1 MKVRTNATS
10 TMDVKPEVDPLN
22 VAFPLP
28 YRVLSLIGLGL
39 LGWATNLHGLNKLG
53 IDVVAAMDLR
63 TEGFPPRLPLN
74 NSRRPSFIPTE
85 GQRSGH
91 VRSATFLAAPHA
103 FLTMYRVVLGYSTLC
118 FVSWLLYRFTSQGN
132 AERADTYGW
141 IPACTAGIMVLLLVV
156 PHNRFFP
163 EERHKFTQAIR
174 RCFLSSSNTPVL
186 FSDVILA
193 DVCTSFAKVIGDV
206 WLSLCMILPGNSM
219 LNPPP
224 QVGLARW
231 ILPTAM
237 SLPYLAR
244 FRQCVIEYNL
254 PSNMSTRPLFNA
266 IKYATAFP
274 VIYLSAAQGLLKT
287 SDGTPE
293 ASPDDPWHGE
303 SRLFRL
309 WLLSVFVNTLYS
321 FWWDVS
327 NDWGL
332 ELLKSSQPAMAGR
345 RPPKPLILPRL
356 QSTTPLLSR
365 NSSPSSS
372 EEDLHG
378 TFRVKESGSS
388 RPSRRGY
395 PWGLRPAL
403 LYPAAVYPILVIVN
417 FGLRMSWTVK
427 LATHLHVTRDGSIA
441 VFGLEVAEIVRRWLW
456 VFIRV
461 EWEVIKKLEEGEPI
475 AEPSHSRSSSSDT
488 LSGAASPDLLK

>member
-1 MKVRTNATS
+1 
-10 TMDVKPEVDPLN
+10 MDVKAQADTLN

-28 YRVLSLIGLGL
+28 YRVLVLVGLGL
-39 LGWATNLHGLNKLG
+39 LGWATNLHGLHKLG
-53 IDVVAAMDLR
+53 IDAVAAMDLR
-63 TEGFPPRLPLN
+63 TEGFAPRLPLSN
-74 NSRRPSFIPTE
+74 LRRASLIAE
-85 GQRSGH
+85 GRTSGH
-91 VRSATFLAAPHA
+91 VRSASYLATPHVFRA
-103 FLTMYRVVLGYSTLC
+103 IYQVFFGYSALC
-118 FVSWLLYRFTSQGN
+118 FVSWVLYRIASQGN
-132 AERADTYGW
+132 AARADAYGW

-163 EERHKFTQAIR
+163 EERRKFRQAIR

-193 DVCTSFAKVIGDV
+193 DICTSFAKVIGDV
-206 WLSLCMILPGNSM
+206 WLSVCMILPGNSM

-231 ILPTAM
+231 ILPTVM

-254 PSNMSTRPLFNA
+254 PSNLSTRPLFNA

-274 VIYLSAAQGLLKT
+274 VIYLSAAQGLIVI
-287 SDGTPE
+287 DGSAD

-303 SRLFRL
+303 YRLFRL
-309 WLLSVFVNTLYS
+309 WLLAVFVNSLYS
-321 FWWDVS
+321 YWWDIS

-332 ELLKSSQPAMAGR
+332 ELLKPSQPVAAGR

-356 QSTTPLLSR
+356 HSTTPLLSQ

-372 EEDLHG
+372 EEDLNG
-378 TFRVKESGSS
+378 TFRAKESSSSHSS
-388 RPSRRGY
+388 RRSY
-395 PWGLRPAL
+395 PWGLRPAML
-403 LYPAAVYPILVIVN
+403 FPTAVYSLLIVLN
-417 FGLRMSWTVK
+417 LGLRMSWTVK
-427 LATHLHVTRDGSIA
+427 LATHLHVTKDGSIA

-475 AEPSHSRSSSSDT
+475 GESAVLSRSSSSDT
-488 LSGAASPDLLK
+488 LSGSVSSDLLK